1 MRYALIDETRII
13 SLSDHPLIGAE
24 KGSLIEIPAALESL
38 SSDALIAR
46 YIVMG
51 GAFVESGKVQ
61 KASTLRCA
69 IISNFA
75 QQCGVAE
82 YGQKLFRQLIPMVND
97 FHFFIE
103 EVSHP
108 TTSLSSLDGVD
119 LSGHLTV
126 CWKRGES
133 LSRLAKEVIAYN
145 PDIVLINYEPGIFPT
160 SRYLLSLM
168 SQLDRYPTFAIVH
181 SVFPGHR
188 DKLVSLSSFKNI
200 VVHLGK
206 AKTFLDETLTAN
218 VSVLAHGCNDL
229 DGTRLWNVYR
239 SKHTL
244 LLSGYGLAYKGVEDA
259 IQAVALLKP
268 KYPDVFFTCLF
279 SETSPD
285 NTEHRVYYE
294 RLIKVVDELALHDN
308 VAVLR
313 GYRTD
318 IVLDSF
324 YRTNR
329 VALFPY
335 KSSEE
340 HRVFGASGSARL
352 AMSKGVVVVSSSIP
366 HFSDLPTIK
375 AENVEGLAKA
385 IDELWSDEKMEK
397 EQLMKQAE
405 YLKANSWKKCA
416 ERLVEI
422 IEGR

>member
-1 MRYALIDETRII
+1 MRFAVIEGERIV
-13 SLSDHPLIGAE
+13 SLSDRPIV
-24 KGSLIEIPAALESL
+24 GSSLQVPAALESI
-38 SSDALIAR
+38 SSDALITG
-46 YIVMG
+46 YKVMG
-51 GAFVESGKVQ
+51 GAFVESGKLPETS
-61 KASTLRCA
+61 ALRCA
-69 IISNFA
+69 FITNLKQS
-75 QQCGVAE
+75 CGVAE
-82 YGQKLFRQLIPMVND
+82 YGEKLFRQLIPLIKD

-103 EVSHP
+103 EVPNP
-108 TTSLSSLDGVD
+108 TSSLESLDGID
-119 LSGHLTV
+119 LKGKLTI

-133 LSRLAKEVIAYN
+133 LSPLAEKIIAYN
-145 PDIVLINYEPGIFPT
+145 PDIVIINYEPGIFPN
-160 SRYLLSLM
+160 SRWLLSLA

-181 SVFPGHR
+181 SVFPAHR
-188 DKLVSLSSFKNI
+188 DKLVPLSAFKNI
-200 VVHLGK
+200 IVHLDE
-206 AKTFLDETLTAN
+206 AKTFLDGALNAN
-218 VSVLAHGCNDL
+218 VKVLSHGCNDL
-229 DGTRLWNVYR
+229 DATRLWNVYR
-239 SKHTL
+239 SKHTIVQT
-244 LLSGYGLAYKGVEDA
+244 GYGIAYKGMEDSIRA
-259 IQAVALLKP
+259 TGLLKA

-285 NTEHRVYYE
+285 NPEHKTYHE
-294 RLIKVVDELALHDN
+294 KLMKIVDELSLQDN
-308 VAVLR
+308 VAILR

-340 HRVFGASGSARL
+340 HKVFGASGSARL

-366 HFSDLPTIK
+366 HFSDIPTIK

-397 EQLMKQAE
+397 EQLMRQAE

>member
-1 MRYALIDETRII
+1 
-13 SLSDHPLIGAE
+13 
-24 KGSLIEIPAALESL
+24 
-38 SSDALIAR
+38 
-46 YIVMG
+46 MG

-145 PDIVLINYEPGIFPT
+145 PDIVIINYEPGIFPN
-160 SRYLLSLM
+160 SRWLLSLA

-181 SVFPGHR
+181 SVFPAHR
-188 DKLVSLSSFKNI
+188 DKLVPLSAFKNI
-200 VVHLGK
+200 IVHLDE
-206 AKTFLDETLTAN
+206 AKTFLDGALNAN
-218 VSVLAHGCNDL
+218 VKVLSHGCNDL
-229 DGTRLWNVYR
+229 DATRLWNVYR
-239 SKHTL
+239 SKHTIVQT
-244 LLSGYGLAYKGVEDA
+244 GYGIAYKGMEDSIRA
-259 IQAVALLKP
+259 TGLLKA

-285 NTEHRVYYE
+285 NPEHKTYHEKLMKIVN
-294 RLIKVVDELALHDN
+294 ELSLQDN
-308 VAVLR
+308 VAILR

-324 YRTNR
+324 YRTNKLLSSPTNQARSIGFSGR
-329 VALFPY
+329 V
-335 KSSEE
+335 EV
-340 HRVFGASGSARL
+340 RVSR
-352 AMSKGVVVVSSSIP
+352 
-366 HFSDLPTIK
+366 
-375 AENVEGLAKA
+375 
-385 IDELWSDEKMEK
+385 
-397 EQLMKQAE
+397 
-405 YLKANSWKKCA
+405 
-416 ERLVEI
+416 
-422 IEGR
+422 